1 MAVAPIVDDGPSII
15 QSSER
20 RIVIPTNILT
30 AIVLAA
36 VGYWAGVQLGN
47 SFLLTDA
54 MNTGVLLGYAFAS
67 IMFLVGVGFANY
79 PLARLF
85 GWRVTPQPA
94 GDDHTGVWRYLNLSL
109 DHKVIGVQYLVAML
123 MAMLFGGIGAM
134 LIRTSLLVPDPPIV
148 APDKYLTLVS
158 MHSVMMVF
166 VASAAIVG
174 PFGNFFVPYMIG
186 TNRMAFPRLE
196 ALSFWLVPPAII
208 ILLAAPIFGGFQTGW
223 TGYTPLAE
231 QADEGFDSYI
241 VGFTLIGLALIVSG
255 VNMLTT
261 IIKLRAPG
269 MTWTRLPIFVW
280 GVFSASILGTF
291 AAPILAAGLVMQS
304 LDRTMNTTFFISS
317 AGGSPYLWQNLFW
330 FFGHPEVYIFILPAF
345 GIVLELIPHFSR
357 KPLWGYR
364 TAVVGL
370 LGVTLLSWFVWQH
383 HLFMSG
389 IAPALRPFFMFSTE
403 MISIPTGIVFLVAFG
418 TLWRA
423 KISMTVPMLFCLG
436 FLFNFL
442 IGGLSGVFLSDVP
455 SDVTLHG
462 SYFSMAHFH
471 FTIVGGEI
479 FAIVAATYYWFPKM
493 TGRMLNQTLGKIHFW
508 WMFIAFNLAFM
519 PLFAAGL
526 LDMPRRVSTYAVSLQ
541 TLNDWVSIW
550 AFILFASMVLF
561 AINII
566 WSWFF
571 TFKVAPA
578 NPWQV
583 RSIEWMLPTPLGR
596 RNFEKI
602 PVFTG
607 PPYDYGNP
615 AAKPVADLG
624 GPPDRGDSG
633 RIGGLGAEPVPS

>member
-1 MAVAPIVDDGPSII
+1 MATPVAGAEEPVVIHA
-15 QSSER
+15 SER
-20 RIVIPTNILT
+20 RIIVPTNLLT
-30 AIVLAA
+30 GIVLA
-36 VGYWAGVQLGN
+36 VIGYWAGVQLGN
-47 SFLLTDA
+47 GFGLNDD
-54 MNTGVLLGYAFAS
+54 MNTGVLLGYTFGS

-85 GWRVTPQPA
+85 GWPVTSQPS
-94 GDDHTGVWRYLNLSL
+94 GDDYTGVWRYFSLSL
-109 DHKVIGVQYLVAML
+109 DHKVIGIQYLVVMLLAMF
-123 MAMLFGGIGAM
+123 FGGIGAM
-134 LIRTSLLVPDPPIV
+134 LVRTNLLDPSTPIV
-148 APDKYLTLVS
+148 SPDKYLTLVS
-158 MHSVMMVF
+158 MHSVMMIF

-196 ALSFWLVPPAII
+196 ALSFWLVPPAVV
-208 ILLAAPIFGGFQTGW
+208 ILLVSPIFGGFQTGW
-223 TGYTPLAE
+223 TGYTPLSE
-231 QADEGFDSYI
+231 QADQGFDSYI
-241 VGFTLIGLALIVSG
+241 VGFTLIGLALVASG
-255 VNMLTT
+255 INMLTT
-261 IIKLRAPG
+261 IITLRAPT
-269 MTWTRLPIFVW
+269 MSWTRMPIFVW

-291 AAPILAAGLVMQS
+291 AAPVLAAALAMQG

-317 AGGSPYLWQNLFW
+317 AGGSPYLWENLFW

-345 GIVLELIPHFSR
+345 GIVMEFIPHFAR

-383 HLFMSG
+383 HLFVSG
-389 IAPALRPFFMFSTE
+389 IAPALRPFYMLSTE

-423 KISMTVPMLFCLG
+423 KLALTVPMLFCLA

-442 IGGLSGVFLSDVP
+442 VGGISGVFLSDVP

-471 FTIVGGEI
+471 YTIVGGEI
-479 FAIVAATYYWFPKM
+479 FAIVAAIYYWFPKM
-493 TGRMLNQTLGKIHFW
+493 TGRMLSKTLGLIHFW

-526 LDMPRRVSTYAVSLQ
+526 LDMPRRVSTYDVSLQ
-541 TLNDWVSIW
+541 TLNDWVSFW
-550 AFILFASMVLF
+550 AYLLFASMLF
-561 AINII
+561 FAFNVI

-571 TFKVAPA
+571 NPKVAPA
-578 NPWQV
+578 DPWLA
-583 RSIEWMLPTPLGR
+583 RSIEWQLPTPLPR
-596 RNFEKI
+596 RNFAAI

-607 PPYDYGNP
+607 GPYDYGESKARP
-615 AAKPVADLG
+615 AIDLG
-624 GPPDRGDSG
+624 GPPDRGDAG
-633 RIGGLGAEPVPS
+633 RIPGHAEPTPS